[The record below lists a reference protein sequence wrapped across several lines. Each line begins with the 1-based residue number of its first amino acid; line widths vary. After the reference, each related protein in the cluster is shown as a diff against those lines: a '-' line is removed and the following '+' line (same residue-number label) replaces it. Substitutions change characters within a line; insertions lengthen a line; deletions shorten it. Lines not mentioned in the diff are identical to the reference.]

1 MNSVAIG
8 GMTQVCH
15 TLRSVGLE
23 RAEGSVVQGSCS
35 MKKYDDFH
43 KDWPF
48 GTVHGIGILAY
59 FGMWHFHDHRIL
71 VQ

>member
-23 RAEGSVVQGSCS
+23 RAEGWVVQEPCS

-48 GTVHGIGILAY
+48 GTVQRIEILLFRHVA
-59 FGMWHFHDHRIL
+59 FP
-71 VQ
+71 